1 VAHGRR
7 RRPAIDRIEIERNI
21 IEQFLMQ
28 SKTFIRNNRKLV
40 IKILLGIFAV
50 VIAIVVSLF
59 VVDGIENRD
68 QKRFDLIMREYVTY
82 SSAGDRDGMN
92 KVVLDLEDFI
102 QNSYFGFTHRM
113 GYYVLGNI
121 YFAQKEYKKAEPL
134 LRAYAEKD
142 TSTIFAPIAL
152 LKAAIA
158 CEETTDLKG
167 AIGIYR
173 TLEDDYAGSVIA
185 DQIYFNYAR
194 VLAEKNDI
202 VNARRYYTKVISSF
216 PESSFA
222 GLARARLFMLGSYK
236 QTFLK

>member
-7 RRPAIDRIEIERNI
+7 HRTAIDRIEIERNV

-40 IKILLGIFAV
+40 LKILLGIFV
-50 VIAIVVSLF
+50 LIIVIVASLF

-82 SSAGDRDGMN
+82 SSTGDRDKMK

-121 YFAQKEYKKAEPL
+121 YFDQKEYTKAEPL
-134 LRAYAEKD
+134 LRIYAEKD
-142 TSTIFAPIAL
+142 TSTIFAPISL

-158 CEETTDLKG
+158 CEEMTDLKG

-173 TLEDDYAGSVIA
+173 KLDDDYAGSVIA
-185 DQIYFNYAR
+185 DQIYYNYAR
-194 VLAEKNDI
+194 VLAEMNDI
-202 VNARRYYTKVISSF
+202 VNARRYYNKVISSF

-222 GLARARLFMLGSYK
+222 GLARARLFMLGA
-236 QTFLK
+236 Q